1 MKKMKRAL
9 AGILTVA
16 VLAGAYQYRI
26 HRLQDSLSQQ
36 VLRFHVIA
44 NSNTKEDQALKL
56 KVRDGIGAYLKE
68 KLSGVD
74 GLKECEIA
82 VTEELGQI
90 EQCAR
95 QIIAAEGYEYSVDAK
110 VKTADFPKKHMG
122 HSRSQKE
129 STAR

>member
-44 NSNTKEDQALKL
+44 NSNTKEDQAMLI
-56 KVRDGIGAYLKE
+56 V
-68 KLSGVD
+68 
-74 GLKECEIA
+74 
-82 VTEELGQI
+82 
-90 EQCAR
+90 
-95 QIIAAEGYEYSVDAK
+95 
-110 VKTADFPKKHMG
+110 FN
-122 HSRSQKE
+122 
-129 STAR
+129 